1 MRQLWLNDRT
11 AASNTSAGPFFA
23 AFAAS
28 YLAMHSGDSWT
39 DVVGFGVL
47 EGFGDL
53 VGVALVE
60 GFAGGII
67 SERYFAQN
75 ASVSRPLARIAASQ
89 ASFVLLAA
97 RA

>member
-1 MRQLWLNDRT
+1 MLAR
-11 AASNTSAGPFFA
+11 AAGGEWIRHRDGAVHAPVLEG
-23 AFAAS
+23 
-28 YLAMHSGDSWT
+28 LG
-39 DVVGFGVL
+39 DVVG
-47 EGFGDL
+47 
-53 VGVALVE
+53 VASVE